1 MQENRQARRGHF
13 RKGRN
18 KMKFPELSLESL
30 EPAIEK
36 IARLT
41 LVQRILICVLTLF
54 SLSGGFGYFFFYP
67 QYIRLDAMSTQ
78 LTQLEKQVANA
89 RVVAAQIDKFRQ
101 EMKDAEQDFNI
112 TRKALPD
119 KEEIP
124 MLLTGVSQFGHD
136 AGLEF
141 ILFEPKPEVPRDF
154 YAEIPVSITV
164 SGSYHN
170 VGMFFDKV
178 SNLHR
183 VVNIKDIR
191 MVPSAAKDIKTR
203 LTTSCIAVTYK
214 FLETPA
220 VPAAKDAAKGANQPA
235 AKK

>member
-1 MQENRQARRGHF
+1 
-13 RKGRN
+13 
-18 KMKFPELSLESL
+18 MKLSDISLESL

-41 LVQRILICVLTLF
+41 LVQRILICVLTL
-54 SLSGGFGYFFFYP
+54 LLVSGAFGYFFFYP
-67 QYIRLDAMSTQ
+67 QYSRLDKMTAQ
-78 LTQLEKQVANA
+78 LKELDQQLVTA
-89 RVVAAQIDKFRQ
+89 RAAVAQIGKFRQ

-124 MLLTGVSQFGHD
+124 LLLTSVSQFGHD

-141 ILFEPKPEVPRDF
+141 VLFEPKPEVPREF

-164 SGSYHN
+164 SGTYHN
-170 VGMFFDKV
+170 VAIFFDMV

-183 VVNIKDIR
+183 IVNIKDIR
-191 MVPSAAKDIKTR
+191 MAPPAAKDIKTSASVKDPAR
-203 LTTSCIAVTYK
+203 LITSCVAVTYK
-214 FLETPA
+214 FQETPVA
-220 VPAAKDAAKGANQPA
+220 PAGKKSAAKGAKPP

>member
-1 MQENRQARRGHF
+1 
-13 RKGRN
+13 
-18 KMKFPELSLESL
+18 MKLSELSLESL

-54 SLSGGFGYFFFYP
+54 SLLGGFGYFFFYP
-67 QYIRLDAMSTQ
+67 QYTRLDAMSTQ
-78 LTQLEKQVANA
+78 LKQLEQKLANA

-101 EMKDAEQDFNI
+101 EMKDAEQDFNV

-124 MLLTGVSQFGHD
+124 MLLTSVSQFGHD

-214 FLETPA
+214 FLETPS

>member
-1 MQENRQARRGHF
+1 
-13 RKGRN
+13 
-18 KMKFPELSLESL
+18 MKLSGISLESL

-54 SLSGGFGYFFFYP
+54 FLSGVFGYFFFYP
-67 QYIRLDAMSTQ
+67 QYTRLDAMTTQ
-78 LTQLEKQVANA
+78 LKQLEQQLATA
-89 RVVAAQIDKFRQ
+89 RAAASQIEKFRQ
-101 EMKDAEQDFNI
+101 EMKDAEQDFNV
-112 TRKALPD
+112 TRNALPD

-124 MLLTGVSQFGHD
+124 MLLTSVSQFGHD

-141 ILFEPKPEVPRDF
+141 VLFEPKPEVPRDF
-154 YAEIPVSITV
+154 YAEIPVSVTV

-183 VVNIKDIR
+183 IVNIKDIK
-191 MVPSAAKDIKTR
+191 MVPPAAKDIKMAPSAKDPTR
-203 LTTSCIAVTYK
+203 LITSCTAVTYK
-214 FLETPA
+214 FQETPA
-220 VPAAKDAAKGANQPA
+220 APAVKDAAKGAQKPA
-235 AKK
+235 VKK